1 MPVALVHQ
9 QLADELAHAEA
20 TRRPVPPLTARHPDL
35 TVDDAY
41 AVQEVNTRR
50 RLAAGEWLVGRKVGL
65 TSLAMQRQLGVDEPD
80 FGALLS
86 TMVLADGGAVPLDR
100 LVAPRIEAEIAV
112 RLGTDLA
119 GGDVDLDAARR
130 AVSEVMLA
138 FEVIDS
144 RIADWQISLVDTIA
158 DNASSARVVVGPA
171 VAADAALLSA
181 LPSEEL
187 TATQDGQPLASG
199 RGDAVLG
206 DPLHAVAWLAR
217 RLHGLGGGLRSGD
230 LVLTGAVHASVPLRP
245 GSRLRVTSPR
255 LRPVEVVVGPEA

>member
-171 VAADAALLSA
+171 RS
-181 LPSEEL
+181 P
-187 TATQDGQPLASG
+187 P
-199 RGDAVLG
+199 
-206 DPLHAVAWLAR
+206 R
-217 RLHGLGGGLRSGD
+217 RTVSRS
-230 LVLTGAVHASVPLRP
+230 RP
-245 GSRLRVTSPR
+245 GAATRCSATRCTRSPGSPGACTGSAAGCGPATSS
-255 LRPVEVVVGPEA
+255 